1 MFVWIWQNGNNLM
14 MGILYLLTILEN
26 NLVLPNKVKDPQT
39 LEPKNSLG
47 LEFSH
52 LVSKMTYSRMLITVL
67 LIAEK

>member
-1 MFVWIWQNGNNLM
+1 M

-26 NLVLPNKVKDPQT
+26 NLVLPNKDPQT

-67 LIAEK
+67 LIIAEK